1 MDIKNF
7 NDKVYNSYAQYF
19 INITGSNDE
28 NILQLGT
35 PPNVKYWGDTTKRS
49 TMGCTSKCR
58 FFWNNTNKCSLQIYS
73 WKSRWKSAEYSSKL
87 FRRCK
92 YRFFT
97 KEEPNE
103 VNQSGSGDE
112 E

>member
-19 INITGSNDE
+19 IDIAGSNNEDK
-28 NILQLGT
+28 IQLLEDMT
-35 PPNVKYWGDTTKRS
+35 GDTTKRS

-58 FFWNNTNKCSLQIYS
+58 FFWNNTNKCSLRIDS

-97 KEEPNE
+97 NEEPNE
-103 VNQSGSGDE
+103 ENQSGSGDE
-112 E
+112 K